1 MSDQPIEIHPEV
13 RRLTDENDLLREELT
28 ALLSDVH
35 ELVDIV
41 KPNLLAIYQKKIGA
55 WELQLLQAQ
64 CETKRAK
71 RRLEL
76 VQASLN
82 HGTPP
87 DWNAI
92 DGQIEL
98 EFLQWQTRIAEAVEK
113 LKAAEARL
121 QNLLPPEQDRELKK
135 LYYALVKLLHPD
147 VNPGLSDDQRRLWH
161 RVQDA
166 YDARDIQELKALL
179 LLAEKAA
186 NVTPPPASPD
196 VLRKEQ
202 ETLSKQIA
210 ATLERIE
217 RIESQPPFT
226 LRSDLENE
234 AWVALRRDELEK
246 QTAEWQKQRDALSA
260 HLQTLTKGIGD
271 GKLFGN
277 N

>member
-1 MSDQPIEIHPEV
+1 MSDQPLSIHPEV

-41 KPNLLAIYQKKIGA
+41 KPNLLAIYQKKIGV

-64 CETKRAK
+64 CEAKRAK

-76 VQASLN
+76 AQASLN

-113 LKAAEARL
+113 LKAAETRL

-147 VNPGLSDDQRRLWH
+147 VNPDLSDDQRRLWL

-166 YDARDIQELKALL
+166 YDARDMQELKALL
-179 LLAEKAA
+179 LLAEKGA
-186 NVTPPPASPD
+186 NVPPPPASLD

-202 ETLSKQIA
+202 ETLSKQIT

-217 RIESQPPFT
+217 HIESQPPFT
-226 LRSDLENE
+226 LRNDLENE
-234 AWVALRRDELEK
+234 AWVASRRDELEK

-260 HLQTLTKGIGD
+260 HLQTLTKGTGD
-271 GKLFGN
+271 GKIFGN